1 MQRTHLTT
9 VADLKARI
17 ADLPDW
23 ALVEVISYDD
33 DGAAETHD
41 PHIDYARGVLTIDA
55 A

>member
-9 VADLKARI
+9 VADLRAAI

-23 ALVEVISYDD
+23 ALVEVISYDEE
-33 DGAAETHD
+33 GMAEEHD
-41 PHIDYARGVLTIDA
+41 PYLDYSRGVLTIDA

>member
-1 MQRTHLTT
+1 MERTHLMT

-23 ALVEVISYDD
+23 ALVEVVAYDA
-33 DGAAETHD
+33 DGAAESCD
-41 PHIDYARGVLTIDA
+41 PHIDYGRGVLTIDA